1 MSANVRP
8 ICMQWNI
15 VGDVCVARTA
25 GVRGRAFSLRY
36 GNSRLWKN
44 LISHRWQSRDKEIT
58 FLCISLEEKSIWQMW
73 WGARA
78 IYCGWNKEE
87 AGSLCIGL
95 VSLAFNSRSAQKYQ
109 GVHGGQTHP
118 GRFTPCNI
126 NVEPRQRF
134 WTSEKE
140 SKKVFDV
147 SRSHLRIRRNA
158 SIIGNHLGFQ
168 TRTTTLQGRAN
179 RKWSQ
184 WNGGV

>member
-1 MSANVRP
+1 
-8 ICMQWNI
+8 
-15 VGDVCVARTA
+15 
-25 GVRGRAFSLRY
+25 
-36 GNSRLWKN
+36 
-44 LISHRWQSRDKEIT
+44 
-58 FLCISLEEKSIWQMW
+58 MW

-95 VSLAFNSRSAQKYQ
+95 MSLAFNSRSARKYR

-126 NVEPRQRF
+126 NVEPRQQF

-140 SKKVFDV
+140 FKKVFDV
-147 SRSHLRIRRNA
+147 GRSHLRIRRNA

-168 TRTTTLQGRAN
+168 TRTTTLQGRRTGNGAN
-179 RKWSQ
+179 GTAVC
-184 WNGGV
+184 NYGGISRNCAGQAIGRYSLLLMVRFL